1 MISSL
6 RGHVLHLDA
15 ESVIVDVG
23 GVGYAVA
30 VTPQLAREFHVGDEI
45 VLHTNLVVRED
56 SLSLF
61 GFQGRDELSVFLH
74 LLSVS
79 GVGPKSALGVL
90 SSLTAD
96 QIHDAVAAEDDAPF
110 RRVSG
115 IGPKTAKLIVVQLA
129 GKLKALPRA
138 AVTVGSASAAPN
150 LARQVVE
157 ALIALGWSERVA
169 TEVVD
174 DVTAASD
181 AATVPALLKLAL
193 AQLGP
198 ARSPKATKEQSS
210 V

>member
-1 MISSL
+1 MPLSAAVGRL
-6 RGHVLHLDA
+6 REALAKL
-15 ESVIVDVG
+15 
-23 GVGYAVA
+23 GY
-30 VTPQLAREFHVGDEI
+30 
-45 VLHTNLVVRED
+45 
-56 SLSLF
+56 
-61 GFQGRDELSVFLH
+61 
-74 LLSVS
+74 
-79 GVGPKSALGVL
+79 GPITSDGLMGSATRSALERFERDKNLPVTGDL
-90 SSLTAD
+90 
-96 QIHDAVAAEDDAPF
+96 
-110 RRVSG
+110 
-115 IGPKTAKLIVVQLA
+115 GPKTAKLIVVQLA